1 MGIVIN
7 QSIKNTV
14 FTYLGFLLGAFNVLF
29 LYTYFLS
36 DEYHGLLAFII
47 STATIMMPFI
57 SLGVHNAIIR
67 FYSSFNSK
75 LELNSFM
82 TSMTLIPLIN
92 ILIVISIGLTS
103 MNFISSLLPDNDYIN
118 KVNIWAIIIMA
129 ASLSYFEVFYSL
141 VKVKL
146 DSVFGNFLKEIFHR
160 VCIFLLI
167 FLIHFNYI
175 NEQGFIISVVF
186 VFFLRTIIMMIYA
199 FQKNK
204 FSFYYIKLKKSNEIY
219 NYLFIICLAG
229 AVANTILEVDKF
241 MIGKYLEISEV
252 AYYAVAIYICSI
264 ITVPRRALFQIANPL
279 SSKLL
284 NENNFKELDI
294 LYKKSSLN
302 LLIICGLVFLLITIN
317 LSEIYSFLP
326 DSYNKVTNVIYL
338 ISFTKLFNA
347 YLGNIDGIIFNSKY
361 YSIVVFVGVLITAVT
376 IYLNYLLIPT
386 YGLEGAAF
394 SSFIAFCIYNTFKLF
409 IVSSKFNLNPFTKK
423 TFLVLVLI
431 FVCFIFSLNI
441 TLNFNVY
448 LNIIIQTLVL
458 TIFYFFIVVYFNL
471 SEDINKILSL
481 LYNKK
486 TLQR

>member
-1 MGIVIN
+1 
-7 QSIKNTV
+7 
-14 FTYLGFLLGAFNVLF
+14 
-29 LYTYFLS
+29 
-36 DEYHGLLAFII
+36 
-47 STATIMMPFI
+47 
-57 SLGVHNAIIR
+57 
-67 FYSSFNSK
+67 
-75 LELNSFM
+75 
-82 TSMTLIPLIN
+82 
-92 ILIVISIGLTS
+92 
-103 MNFISSLLPDNDYIN
+103 
-118 KVNIWAIIIMA
+118 
-129 ASLSYFEVFYSL
+129 
-141 VKVKL
+141 
-146 DSVFGNFLKEIFHR
+146 
-160 VCIFLLI
+160 
-167 FLIHFNYI
+167 
-175 NEQGFIISVVF
+175 
-186 VFFLRTIIMMIYA
+186 MMIYA

-219 NYLFIICLAG
+219 SYLFIICLAG
-229 AVANTILEVDKF
+229 AVANIILEVDKF

-376 IYLNYLLIPT
+376 IYLNYLLIPA